1 MAKDYSRTEV
11 LEIVENTAQK
21 YGIPK
26 DDFLRASYIET
37 GGKFDEKAY
46 NSGSGAAGLY
56 QFLPTTASEYGIR
69 GNEFD
74 PVINADAAA
83 RLYLANQ
90 KDITASHGRSG
101 RPYLS
106 GEAAPNGLDMYIAHQ
121 QGAYGY
127 RSIQAAIDT
136 GSFFSDTPRARQN
149 IIDNVG
155 GDIARVSGISI
166 DQFKAMSDR
175 DLARTFVQYWET
187 KYERIAIPEVGIA
200 PRVAAPGNSG
210 PSQNPAT
217 SISNPLAD
225 GVLREGE
232 KGAPVRQL
240 QEQLVAAKILVDGK
254 PLVPDSDF
262 GPNTKAAVIA
272 YQRSRGLEDDGI
284 AGTDTLAALRRNA
297 PEITS
302 VAPVQASPANTNA
315 NWPAPGNFRINEA
328 DKQGEGHGEFGTPRS
343 NRSGR
348 HSGLD
353 IQGNRGDPIEAY
365 AAGTV
370 VYAGPATGYGN
381 TVVIDHGNGQRTLY
395 AHLDRINVQNGQAV
409 TPDTRI
415 ATMGRSGNTPDTG
428 DTHLH
433 FEIRTGAR
441 AGEPFSGRAVDPLPY
456 LNNSRQISAVA
467 GGTQNAM
474 ADGVLRQ
481 GEGGAEVTRLQE
493 RLIALKVKDAQGN
506 PLVPDGDFG
515 GKTKQAVEAFQR
527 AHGLVDDGIV
537 GKDTFAALKKAEA
550 AVVAPT
556 AQPVVPARADQ
567 SPLLSNPAHPDHAL
581 YRQALTGM
589 EKLPTGT
596 FRNEQERQ
604 NAAASVVFEAKV
616 SGMNRI
622 DNVALSTNGSG
633 LFAVQGAMNDP
644 AHQRIYLDKAQA
656 VAQPVE
662 KSTQQLQ
669 QENLLSAQS
678 VQGQDQQRRAVQM

>member
-1 MAKDYSRTEV
+1 MERDYSRQEV
-11 LEIVENTAQK
+11 LAIVEQTAAR

-26 DDFLRASYIET
+26 DDFMRASYIET
-37 GGKFDEKAY
+37 GGRFNERAY
-46 NSGSGAAGLY
+46 NSSSGAAGLY
-56 QFLPTTASEYGIR
+56 QFMPDTATQYGIR
-69 GNEFD
+69 GREYD
-74 PVINADAAA
+74 PNVNADAGA
-83 RLYLANQ
+83 RLYLDNQ
-90 KDITASHGRSG
+90 RDIVASHGRSG

-106 GEAAPNGLDMYIAHQ
+106 GEAAPNGLDMYMAHQ

-136 GSFFSDTPRARQN
+136 GSFFSDTPTRRN
-149 IIDNVG
+149 ILANVG
-155 GDIARVSGISI
+155 DDLNAVTGVTRT
-166 DQFKAMSDR
+166 QFNAMSDR
-175 DLARTFVQYWET
+175 DVATTFVRYWET

-200 PRVAAPGNSG
+200 ARVAGPGNSVT
-210 PSQNPAT
+210 SQNPSAA
-217 SISNPLAD
+217 IADPLTD

-232 KGAPVRQL
+232 KGPAVRQL

-262 GPNTKAAVIA
+262 GGNTKAAVIA

-284 AGTDTLAALRRNA
+284 AGPDTLSALRRNA
-297 PEITS
+297 PAVAS

-315 NWPAPGNFRINEA
+315 NWPAPGNFRINDA
-328 DKQGEGHGEFGTPRS
+328 DKPGEGHGEFGTPRS

-370 VYAGPATGYGN
+370 VYAGQAAGYGN

-409 TPDTRI
+409 TSDTRI

-441 AGEPFSGRAVDPLPY
+441 SGEPFSGRAVDPLPY

-493 RLIALKVKDAQGN
+493 RLVALKIRDAQGN

-537 GKDTFAALKKAEA
+537 GRDTFAALKKAEA
-550 AVVAPT
+550 AVVAPVS
-556 AQPVVPARADQ
+556 QPVVPARVDQ
-567 SPLLSNPAHPDHAL
+567 SPLLSNPGHPDHAL
-581 YRQALTGM
+581 YRQALTGV
-589 EKLPTGT
+589 EKLPPNT

-622 DNVALSTNGSG
+622 DNIALSTNGNG

-644 AHQRIYLDKAQA
+644 AHQRIYLDKNQA
-656 VAQPVE
+656 AAQPVE
-662 KSTQQLQ
+662 KTSQQLQ
-669 QENLLSAQS
+669 QENLLTAQPA
-678 VQGQDQQRRAVQM
+678 QGQDQHRRATQM

>member
-1 MAKDYSRTEV
+1 MERDYSRQEV
-11 LEIVENTAQK
+11 LGIVEQTAARF
-21 YGIPK
+21 GIPK

-37 GGKFDEKAY
+37 GGQFNERAY
-46 NSGSGAAGLY
+46 NSSSGAAGLY
-56 QFLPTTASEYGIR
+56 QFLPDTATQYGIR
-69 GNEFD
+69 GREYD
-74 PVINADAAA
+74 PNVNADAGA
-83 RLYLANQ
+83 RLYLDNQ
-90 KDITASHGRSG
+90 RDIVASHGRSG

-106 GEAAPNGLDMYIAHQ
+106 GEAAPNGLDMYMAHQ

-136 GSFFSDTPRARQN
+136 GSFFSDTPTRRN
-149 IIDNVG
+149 ILANVG
-155 GDIARVSGISI
+155 DDLSSVTGVTRT
-166 DQFKAMSDR
+166 QFNAMSDR
-175 DLARTFVQYWET
+175 DVATTFVRYWET
-187 KYERIAIPEVGIA
+187 KYERISIPEVGIA
-200 PRVAAPGNSG
+200 PRAAAPGNSV
-210 PSQNPAT
+210 PPQNPPTVMAD
-217 SISNPLAD
+217 PLAD

-232 KGAPVRQL
+232 KGAAVRQL
-240 QEQLVAAKILVDGK
+240 QEQLVSAKILVDGK

-284 AGTDTLAALRRNA
+284 AGSDTLAALRRNA

-302 VAPVQASPANTNA
+302 VSPAQASPANTNA
-315 NWPAPGNFRINEA
+315 NWPAPGNFRINDA
-328 DKQGEGHGEFGTPRS
+328 DKQGEGHGEFGTPRT

-370 VYAGPATGYGN
+370 VFAGQATGYGN

-395 AHLDRINVQNGQAV
+395 AHLDRINVQNGQSV
-409 TPDTRI
+409 TADTQI
-415 ATMGRSGNTPDTG
+415 ATMGRSGNTPSTG

-441 AGEPFSGRAVDPLPY
+441 SGEPFSGRAVDPLPY
-456 LNNSRQISAVA
+456 LNNTRQISAVA
-467 GGTQNAM
+467 GSQNAM
-474 ADGVLRQ
+474 SDGVLRQ
-481 GEGGAEVTRLQE
+481 GEGGVEVTRLQE
-493 RLIALKVKDAQGN
+493 RLIALKTNDAQGN

-550 AVVAPT
+550 AIVAP
-556 AQPVVPARADQ
+556 ASLPVAPARADQ
-567 SPLLSNPAHPDHAL
+567 SPLLSNPTHADHAL

-589 EKLPTGT
+589 EKLPAGT

-622 DNVALSTNGSG
+622 DSIALSTNGSG

-644 AHQRIYLDKAQA
+644 AHQRIYVDKNQA
-656 VAQPVE
+656 AAQPIE

-669 QENLLSAQS
+669 QENLLSAQ
-678 VQGQDQQRRAVQM
+678 VAQGQDQQRRAIQL